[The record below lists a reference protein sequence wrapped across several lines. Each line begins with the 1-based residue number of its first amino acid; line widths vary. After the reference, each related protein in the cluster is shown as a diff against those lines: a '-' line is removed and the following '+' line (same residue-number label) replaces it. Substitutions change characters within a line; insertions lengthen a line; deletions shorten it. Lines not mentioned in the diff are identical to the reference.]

1 MRVLRRTEKKTVS
14 TAFFSAMVYD
24 ARPDILFR
32 ATVAGITI
40 LEYDMSK
47 DERKEMIENI
57 AERFTQMDDVDKS
70 YIAGYMAGKQEE
82 RQKWEQQGKTAVAT
96 A

>member
-1 MRVLRRTEKKTVS
+1 
-14 TAFFSAMVYD
+14 
-24 ARPDILFR
+24 
-32 ATVAGITI
+32 
-40 LEYDMSK
+40 MSK

-82 RQKWEQQGKTAVAT
+82 RQKWMHRKRSIAFDMEGAIYEEYT
-96 A
+96 

>member
-1 MRVLRRTEKKTVS
+1 
-14 TAFFSAMVYD
+14 
-24 ARPDILFR
+24 
-32 ATVAGITI
+32 
-40 LEYDMSK
+40 MSK

-82 RQKWEQQGKTAVAT
+82 RQKWEQQFHVCLHEIPVCRNDVNVTVLCGSYQVRCPV
-96 A
+96 